1 MVLATDKP
9 PIYREAGISKSHWEE
24 WVNGS
29 AISPEITKL
38 NLNSLDGEE
47 AYEALLY
54 STKLQRTNTGRLSF
68 SILNRY
74 KFLDDGG
81 WWCGSLG
88 TSWGC
93 FKPNNPRFDEDKGKY
108 QKYIHPEKELVELF
122 LLAIPIGTWQRIAQR
137 YKVDLPENYKDV
149 KHQPQIFWDWVAAHQ
164 SVPIIL
170 SEGAKKAAS
179 ILSQLSVRLF

>member
-1 MVLATDKP
+1 MEFLPKPNSIQQPDRNYNNSHFPSPLHPVGGGSMNTSTLKP
-9 PIYREAGISKSHWEE
+9 PIYRDAGISKSHWEE

-29 AISPEITKL
+29 GIAPEITLL
-38 NLNSLDGEE
+38 NLKTLTGEE
-47 AYEALLY
+47 PWEALLY
-54 STKLQRTNTGRLSF
+54 STKLQRTNTGRLSL

-108 QKYIHPEKELVELF
+108 QK
-122 LLAIPIGTWQRIAQR
+122 
-137 YKVDLPENYKDV
+137 
-149 KHQPQIFWDWVAAHQ
+149 
-164 SVPIIL
+164 
-170 SEGAKKAAS
+170 
-179 ILSQLSVRLF
+179 